1 MNQKLFSFF
10 IAVLFSSS
18 TLFAQSSYQTE
29 IENWKQ
35 KRIEALKAE
44 NGWLNLVGLYWLHQ
58 GKNTFGTGKNV
69 DIKFPENSIT
79 EDAGYFELNGTTV
92 TLFVNQST
100 DIKVNNKSV
109 KKAIVFS
116 DDSNKTIVE
125 SYGSLKWSII
135 KRDAKIGIRLRDL
148 NSPLAKSF
156 DGAERYTTDS
166 NWRIKAYLKKP
177 QINSNVFI
185 TNILG
190 QTKNEPSPGKLVFSF
205 SGKEYVLDVLEED
218 RQLFIL
224 FGDATSGKETYP
236 TGRFL
241 YADIPGADGLTII
254 DFNKAFNPPC
264 AFTNYA
270 TCPLPPKQ
278 NILPFAVTAGEK
290 DYGHHH

>member
-1 MNQKLFSFF
+1 MNQKLFSFLLVIF
-10 IAVLFSSS
+10 FTSS
-18 TLFAQSSYQTE
+18 TIFSQSSYQTE

-35 KRIEALKAE
+35 KRIAYLRSED
-44 NGWLNLVGLYWLHQ
+44 GWLNLVGLFWLHQ

-79 EDAGYFELNGTTV
+79 EDAGYFELNGTSV
-92 TLFVNQST
+92 TLFINRST

-109 KKAIVFS
+109 KKAIIFS
-116 DDSNKTIVE
+116 ADSNKTIVA
-125 SYGSLKWSII
+125 SYGSLKWTII
-135 KRDAKIGIRLRDL
+135 KRDEKIGIRLRDL
-148 NSPLAKSF
+148 NSPLVNSF
-156 DGAERYTTDS
+156 TGVERFTTDS
-166 NWRIKAYLKKP
+166 TWRIKAYLRKP
-177 QINSNVFI
+177 QINSNIFI

-190 QTKNEPSPGKLVFSF
+190 QTKNETSPGKLIFTKA
-205 SGKEYVLDVLEED
+205 GKEYILDALEED
-218 RQLFIL
+218 GQLFIL

-241 YADIPGADGLTII
+241 YADIPGVDGLTII

-278 NILPFAVTAGEK
+278 NILPFAITAGEK
-290 DYGHHH
+290 NYNHH